1 MLPDLLPIVLFFAA
15 YDAVGLVVSYFL
27 IRSYGGPFEVPM
39 AERIRIYSSV
49 SLFWPLIVLAFV
61 FDGVLSICGN
71 VFRRR

>member
-1 MLPDLLPIVLFFAA
+1 MLSDLLPIVVFFVV
-15 YDAVGLVVSYFL
+15 YDVIGLVVSYFL

-49 SLFWPLIVLAFV
+49 SLFWPLIVAAAL
-61 FDGVLSICGN
+61 FDGVLSLCGN